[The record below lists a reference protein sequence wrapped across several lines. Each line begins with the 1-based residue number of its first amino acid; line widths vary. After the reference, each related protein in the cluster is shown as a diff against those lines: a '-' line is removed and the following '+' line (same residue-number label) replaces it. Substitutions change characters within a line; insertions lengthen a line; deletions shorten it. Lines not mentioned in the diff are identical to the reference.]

1 MHKTKNRS
9 LAIAFMSLFASV
21 VVRSQT
27 HPIDLQGH
35 RGCRG
40 LMPENT
46 IAAMIKAIDLGVTT
60 IEMDV
65 ILTRDKKVILS
76 HDHYMNPDYVLPPA
90 GESFA
95 SAKDKSHIIYQMD
108 HASVIRWDVGSK
120 GNSKFP
126 QQEKFPAT
134 KPLLS
139 DLIDSVER
147 YTKMRKLKPVRY
159 NIETKSSAAG
169 DDKLHPLPEE
179 FVDLLMEIVQKGKI
193 SKRTTIQ
200 SFDKRTLQVLHKKY
214 PKISTAYLVNTLPNN
229 SLSGLIHDLGF
240 VPTIISPE
248 YQLVT
253 TAFLDECRGK
263 GLKVVVWTV
272 NESADIKKMADMG
285 VDGIISDYPN
295 KFSILGVQLNNTPKH

>member
-1 MHKTKNRS
+1 MHKTKRRS
-9 LAIAFMSLFASV
+9 LAIAFMSLLASIM
-21 VVRSQT
+21 VRSQSQS
-27 HPIDLQGH
+27 IDLQGH

-65 ILTRDKKVILS
+65 VITRDKKVILS
-76 HDHYMNPDYVLPPA
+76 HDHYMNPDYVVPPA

-95 SAKDKSHIIYQMD
+95 SARDRSHIIYQLD
-108 HASVIRWDVGSK
+108 YVSVLGWDVGSK

-126 QQEKFPAT
+126 HQKKFPAV

-179 FVDLLMEIVQKGKI
+179 FVDLLMDIIQKKKI

-200 SFDKRTLQVLHKKY
+200 SFDKRTLQVMHKKY
-214 PKISTAYLVNTLPNN
+214 PKISTSYLISTLSNN
-229 SLSGLIHDLGF
+229 NLSGLIHDLGF
-240 VPTIISPE
+240 EPTIISPE

-253 TAFLDECRGK
+253 PAFLEECRGK

-272 NESADIKKMADMG
+272 NELAEIKKMADMG
-285 VDGIISDYPN
+285 VDGIISDYPDR
-295 KFSILGVQLNNTPKH
+295 FSILGSRSSQSQKH